1 MFWKGKNEKYLLQK
15 YKDSLYEKV
24 QEDLTN
30 DIIDKGVWA
39 RAYANSEGDE
49 NKTKALYIEYKVQ
62 DLILEGEAINET
74 MEKIARKNKHENRKA
89 AKEKEQ
95 ESRKK
100 AKEDKY
106 KFYEA
111 NHKKSRE
118 QAAEEARQRA
128 KDYENG
134 YDYNSADKN
143 DLLIIA
149 GLILTL
155 VSIIFLLRGLVGG
168 G

>member
-39 RAYANSEGDE
+39 RAYAKSEGDE

-74 MEKIARKNKHENRKA
+74 MEKIARKNEQENRKA

-134 YDYNSADKN
+134 YDYDSEKR

-155 VSIIFLLRGLVGG
+155 AFLTFLVGLSSS
-168 G
+168 

>member
-74 MEKIARKNKHENRKA
+74 MEKIARKNK
-89 AKEKEQ
+89 Q

-134 YDYNSADKN
+134 YDYDSEKRY
-143 DLLIIA
+143 LLIIA

-155 VSIIFLLRGLVGG
+155 AFFTFLVGLSSS
-168 G
+168 

>member
-39 RAYANSEGDE
+39 RAYAKSEGDE

-74 MEKIARKNKHENRKA
+74 MEKIARKN
-89 AKEKEQ
+89 EQ

-134 YDYNSADKN
+134 YDYNSAEKK

-149 GLILTL
+149 GFILTL
-155 VSIIFLLRGLVGG
+155 AFFAFLVGTSSS
-168 G
+168 